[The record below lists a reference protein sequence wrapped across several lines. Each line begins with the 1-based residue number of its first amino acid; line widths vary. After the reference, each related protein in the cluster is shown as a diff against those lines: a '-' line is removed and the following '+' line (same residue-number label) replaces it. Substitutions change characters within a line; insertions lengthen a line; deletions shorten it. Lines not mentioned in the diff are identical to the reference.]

1 MLEFQIHIDLDEEGN
16 GVLESTHFEIIRNK
30 FSWANPEYRFAPKW
44 RKGQLSK
51 KCYAINMDG
60 KFPIGLLN
68 EIYDFAKAFVPQ
80 LTTSQFTVS
89 SRARYFYEPS
99 FLLPKNYELHHFDGW
114 EYRDI
119 QLKALER
126 VFVRG
131 RGIVKV
137 GTGGGKGLIM
147 ASICRTILDYNP
159 CQTIAILVPTHLV
172 RKTYEEFM
180 NDYGF
185 TEDEV
190 SPWLA
195 KSKGEKGVENF
206 TTPIIIVGPN
216 LSVSRSEKFHQHV
229 GNRNLFLI
237 DECHIIKDSSKITQL
252 VKSVKTNNIIGF
264 TGTLPP
270 ETQDLYS
277 VLGHIGKV
285 VCNVESSELKS
296 KGLKAHSKVYA
307 TCFTGCSYKPTKE
320 YVDDEGNDQV
330 YTDTQ
335 MFNNEMEYLLKSP
348 ERTDYICRW
357 VLKVCTGN
365 TMIPIDRDYHEEI
378 LREKFA
384 DCGRKVIVVNGDT
397 PEVERSKIYADMEN
411 ENGTI
416 LIVKTG
422 VMREGISIKNLSFMV
437 GFFAQKSFIRIIQ
450 LLGRIERLG
459 GKEVPIFFDFFDTTY
474 FSKKHYGERKAF
486 YKKDKTP
493 VVEKKVKLKY

>member
-1 MLEFQIHIDLDEEGN
+1 MLEFQINIDLDEEGN

-44 RKGQLSK
+44 RKNQLMK
-51 KCYAINMDG
+51 KCYAIDTNG

-68 EIYDFAKAFVPQ
+68 EIYDFTKAFIPH
-80 LTTSQFTVS
+80 LNKNQFIVS

-99 FLLPKNYELHHFDGW
+99 FLLPTKYELHQFDGW

-119 QLKALER
+119 QLKALDR

-137 GTGGGKGLIM
+137 GTSGGKGLIM
-147 ASICRTILDYNP
+147 ASICRTILNYNP

-172 RKTYEEFM
+172 GKTYDEFI
-180 NDYGF
+180 DEFKF
-185 TEDEV
+185 TTEQVSQWTAKGKED
-190 SPWLA
+190 
-195 KSKGEKGVENF
+195 F
-206 TTPIIIVGPN
+206 TTPIIIVGSN
-216 LSVSRSEKFHQHV
+216 LSVARAEKFHQHI

-270 ETQDLYS
+270 EPQDLYS
-277 VLGHIGKV
+277 VLGNIGKV
-285 VCNVESSELKS
+285 VCNVESSELRD
-296 KGLKAHSKVYA
+296 KGLKARSKVYS
-307 TCFTGCSYKPTKE
+307 TCFTGCSYKPVKE
-320 YVDDEGNDQV
+320 YVDEEGSEKI

-335 MFNNEMEYLLKSP
+335 MFTNEMEYLLRSP

-365 TMIPIDRDYHEEI
+365 TMIPVDRDFHEEI
-378 LREKFA
+378 LKERLEN
-384 DCGRKVIVVNGDT
+384 CGRKVIVINGDT
-397 PEVERSKIYADMEN
+397 PEEERTKAYSDMEN
-411 ENGTI
+411 EEGTI

-459 GKEVPIFFDFFDTTY
+459 GNEVPIFFDFYDTTY
-474 FSKKHYGERKAF
+474 FSKKHYTERKSF

-493 VVEKKVKLKY
+493 VVEKRVKLNY